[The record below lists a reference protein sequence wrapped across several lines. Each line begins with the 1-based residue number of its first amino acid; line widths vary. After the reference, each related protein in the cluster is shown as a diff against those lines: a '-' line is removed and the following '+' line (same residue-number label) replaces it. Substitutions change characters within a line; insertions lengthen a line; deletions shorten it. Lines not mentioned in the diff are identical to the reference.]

1 MSDSSGRWLA
11 RQKRDP
17 YVRDA
22 RSNGYRSRAAYK
34 LEELDRRCGLLR
46 HGMRVLD
53 LGAAPGSWAQYA
65 ASRIGPKG
73 VLVACDLLEI
83 APLEGVH
90 VIQGDA
96 TDEAVQ
102 KRIREVVGAKLLDL
116 VICDLA
122 PNLSGIRVRD
132 QAEAMGLLEIAL
144 ELADSMLRQGAS
156 AGRSDGQTRGD
167 PGGCFVAKLFQ
178 GAGSDVWLADVRRR
192 FATVRVVKPKASRD
206 ESREVYV
213 VAQGMLRS
221 APIEFDGLG
230 EMDG

>member
-22 RSNGYRSRAAYK
+22 RSSGYRSRAAYK

-65 ASRIGPKG
+65 ASRIGPNG

-102 KRIREVVGAKLLDL
+102 ERIREVVGAKLLDL
-116 VICDLA
+116 VICDMA

-132 QAEAMGLLEIAL
+132 QAEAMGLVEIAL
-144 ELADSMLRQGAS
+144 ELAVSMLRQGAS
-156 AGRSDGQTRGD
+156 AGRSDRPAVRIAASSLEPTSDNPCRVED
-167 PGGCFVAKLFQ
+167 P
-178 GAGSDVWLADVRRR
+178 R
-192 FATVRVVKPKASRD
+192 AT
-206 ESREVYV
+206 
-213 VAQGMLRS
+213 
-221 APIEFDGLG
+221 
-230 EMDG
+230 